1 MAVAYLDVTAFI
13 RSSADRH
20 LPRPTGGL
28 EWRSIIAAW
37 RLSRTCRRP
46 RKKRKKCLP
55 DRSSLL
61 LIDIYIVYH
70 SQRWVYFHL
79 LMRNSSR
86 SISFLSFYFDWYQTD
101 THTHMHTLTDW
112 IHQSQVCTRAPAIR
126 AAHESRLYREIDY
139 DFKRSNVWD
148 YCCVFLIAR
157 CIFEKIVLIAIL
169 SRRRLVVS
177 KDERCFNIAWSSP
190 GPDGC
195 CQSNRFSHETN
206 WSRASLRQSVYITS
220 LV

>member
-28 EWRSIIAAW
+28 EWRSIMYNSCVTSLPHVPPAQ
-37 RLSRTCRRP
+37 
-46 RKKRKKCLP
+46 KKRKKCLP

-86 SISFLSFYFDWYQTD
+86 SISFLSFYFD
-101 THTHMHTLTDW
+101 
-112 IHQSQVCTRAPAIR
+112 
-126 AAHESRLYREIDY
+126 
-139 DFKRSNVWD
+139 
-148 YCCVFLIAR
+148 
-157 CIFEKIVLIAIL
+157 
-169 SRRRLVVS
+169 
-177 KDERCFNIAWSSP
+177 
-190 GPDGC
+190 
-195 CQSNRFSHETN
+195 
-206 WSRASLRQSVYITS
+206 
-220 LV
+220 